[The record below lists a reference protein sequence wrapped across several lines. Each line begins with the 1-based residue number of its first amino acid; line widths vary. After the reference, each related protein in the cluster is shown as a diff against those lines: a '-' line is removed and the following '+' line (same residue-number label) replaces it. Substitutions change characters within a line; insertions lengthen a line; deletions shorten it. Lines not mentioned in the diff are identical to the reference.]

1 MRGAGFI
8 ERMEVGIQPGRI
20 LRLGFSGLQTE
31 NRVRRTPA
39 KNAFGRQYGTGFGS
53 ERCGDFRNRI
63 FVRARVTGVT
73 GA

>member
-39 KNAFGRQYGTGFGS
+39 KNAFGRQYGTGFGARDAAIS
-53 ERCGDFRNRI
+53 GI
-63 FVRARVTGVT
+63 ASSSARVTGVT